1 MRIDV
6 VTIFPDYLAPL
17 ELSLPGK
24 ARDKGLLDIEVHDLR
39 RWTGDRHRTVDD
51 TPYGGGAG
59 MVMKPEPWGQALD
72 AVAAGATI
80 VFTTPSGE
88 PFTQSLAHELSE
100 QEHLVF
106 ACGRYEGID
115 QRVIEHAATLGTVRE
130 VSLGDYVLNGGE
142 VAALAITEA
151 VVRLLPGF
159 MGNAESLVE
168 ESHADGLLEYPVY
181 TKPASWNGRD
191 VPEVLLSGDHARIA
205 AWRREQAERRTADR
219 RPDLL
224 PATGLV
230 GALADLDVRPAVPA
244 DAGEL
249 YTLQRACWLQEM
261 EANPGVDIPALRE
274 TLDDVRRGVGEW
286 TVRVAREPSSGR
298 LVGAVRGRLDAA
310 RRVGHRADHGGARP
324 AGPRPGTGAPGA
336 GRGPRARGRHDVRP
350 VHRRRVRGQPAD
362 VQEGRVPAASG
373 PEGAAGCRRDDQAG
387 PTSDFTLTARSG
399 RLHPWSARGQGRPDA
414 SPMRRAGVPPYRT
427 CHRGRAGRP
436 HRAPANSITTRIRG

>member
-1 MRIDV
+1 M
-6 VTIFPDYLAPL
+6 
-17 ELSLPGK
+17 
-24 ARDKGLLDIEVHDLR
+24 
-39 RWTGDRHRTVDD
+39 
-51 TPYGGGAG
+51 
-59 MVMKPEPWGQALD
+59 
-72 AVAAGATI
+72 
-80 VFTTPSGE
+80 
-88 PFTQSLAHELSE
+88 
-100 QEHLVF
+100 
-106 ACGRYEGID
+106 
-115 QRVIEHAATLGTVRE
+115 
-130 VSLGDYVLNGGE
+130 
-142 VAALAITEA
+142 
-151 VVRLLPGF
+151 
-159 MGNAESLVE
+159 
-168 ESHADGLLEYPVY
+168 
-181 TKPASWNGRD
+181 
-191 VPEVLLSGDHARIA
+191 LLSGDHARIA

-298 LVGAVRGRLDAA
+298 LVGAVRGRLD
-310 RRVGHRADHGGARP
+310 GHGEWDIGRIMVAPDLQGRGLGRALLELVEDLAP
-324 AGPRPGTGAPGA
+324 ADVTTYVLFTGAGS
-336 GRGPRARGRHDVRP
+336 
-350 VHRRRVRGQPAD
+350 RGQPAD
-362 VQEGRVPAASG
+362 VQEGRVPAAAG

-387 PTSDFTLTARSG
+387 PTSDFPLTARSG